1 MLIPLVLW
9 HMAYTKKVPEKRF
22 ISPLMPGIEV
32 GVFSL
37 VQDKI
42 KGAFEEE
49 KETAAPKKS
58 DELVALEKIV
68 SLLEEKK

>member
-1 MLIPLVLW
+1 MLIQLELW
-9 HMAYTKKVPEKRF
+9 HITYTKKVPEKRF
-22 ISPLMPGIEV
+22 ISLLMPDIKV

-58 DELVALEKIV
+58 DELIALEKII

>member
-1 MLIPLVLW
+1 
-9 HMAYTKKVPEKRF
+9 
-22 ISPLMPGIEV
+22 MPGIEV

-42 KGAFEEE
+42 KGTFEEE

>member
-9 HMAYTKKVPEKRF
+9 HIAYTKKVPVKRF
-22 ISPLMPGIEV
+22 ISPLMLCIEV

-49 KETAAPKKS
+49 KENGLRHHRGPSEAPGASGKR
-58 DELVALEKIV
+58 I
-68 SLLEEKK
+68 

>member
-1 MLIPLVLW
+1 
-9 HMAYTKKVPEKRF
+9 
-22 ISPLMPGIEV
+22 MPGIEV

-58 DELVALEKIV
+58 DELIALEKIV